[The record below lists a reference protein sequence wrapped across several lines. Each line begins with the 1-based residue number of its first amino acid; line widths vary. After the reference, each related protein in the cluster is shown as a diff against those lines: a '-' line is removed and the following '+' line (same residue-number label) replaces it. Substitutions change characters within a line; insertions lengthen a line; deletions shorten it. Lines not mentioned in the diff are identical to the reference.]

1 MLSIEE
7 KLKADDEMM
16 SDFYHALSSLLYGP
30 QWWAKT
36 GCNRYSDLTTI
47 QQVKLTRLVVSIAKK
62 NNGSAATL
70 NDLWRFT
77 DIICNQPYSRIM
89 GKLRV
94 IFVMLPRLLNMI
106 GFMGLIL
113 FGLFFVL
120 LLMF

>member
-1 MLSIEE
+1 LLSIEE
-7 KLKADDEMM
+7 QLKADDEMT
-16 SDFYHALSSLLYGP
+16 SDYYHAMSSLLYGP
-30 QWWAKT
+30 QWWANP

-47 QQVKLTRLVVSIAKK
+47 QLVKFSRLVKSIAKK

-77 DIICNQPYSRIM
+77 DIICKQPYSRIM

-94 IFVMLPRLLNMI
+94 IFVMLPRLLIMI

-113 FGLFFVL
+113 FGLFLVL